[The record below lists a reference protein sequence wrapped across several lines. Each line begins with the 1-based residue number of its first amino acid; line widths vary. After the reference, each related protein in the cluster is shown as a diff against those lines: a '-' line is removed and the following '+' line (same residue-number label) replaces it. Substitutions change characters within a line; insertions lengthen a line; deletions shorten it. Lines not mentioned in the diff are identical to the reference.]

1 MSDVTPDLSADPPIR
16 VLVVDD
22 DPAFRLITR
31 TVLKRADGI
40 EVVAEAEDGERGL
53 ALAREH
59 EPDVVLLD
67 LLMPNLDGFDTLPQ
81 MCALLPD
88 VRVVVLTALDERE
101 ANREAALV
109 GASGFLE
116 KRHVVQY
123 LVPLVRGEP
132 LSAVDGATSSPG
144 EPDAGND
151 A

>member
-1 MSDVTPDLSADPPIR
+1 MPEPTTDAAERPIR

-40 EVVAEAEDGERGL
+40 EVVAEGEDGEQGL

-67 LLMPNLDGFDTLPQ
+67 LLMPNRDGFDTLPEL
-81 MCALLPD
+81 CRLLPD
-88 VRVVVLTALDERE
+88 ARVVVLTALDERE

-123 LVPLVRGEP
+123 LVPLVRGES
-132 LSAVDGATSSPG
+132 LSAVNGATSTPG
-144 EPDAGND
+144 VDDGSSSG
-151 A
+151 